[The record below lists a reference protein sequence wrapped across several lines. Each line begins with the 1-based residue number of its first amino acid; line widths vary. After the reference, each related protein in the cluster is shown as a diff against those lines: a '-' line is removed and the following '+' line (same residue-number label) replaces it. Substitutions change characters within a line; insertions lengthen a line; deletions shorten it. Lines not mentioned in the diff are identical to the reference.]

1 MPAAQ
6 TWSMHEFAIYAIR
19 LLSAVFFLGLLGS
32 AVVAVIS
39 FVEDFGELFSSDENV
54 EPPHAPRM

>member
-1 MPAAQ
+1 
-6 TWSMHEFAIYAIR
+6 MHEFAAYAIR

-39 FVEDFGELFSSDENV
+39 FVEDFGELFSSDESV